1 MDVPTAVDDV
11 ALSFGLSV
19 RALAVLAGSSEL
31 GASGMSPWSPAV
43 LDTLGHD

>member
-11 ALSFGLSV
+11 ALSF
-19 RALAVLAGSSEL
+19 RALSSGWQFWLGSSEL

>member
-19 RALAVLAGSSEL
+19 RAGSLAGSSEL